1 LKALRSSKGFFFT
14 HEKINFTISKNNMI
28 STTANKFSK
37 MPKGMM
43 KRAMMHMCCCCPKI
57 PEVDQY

>member
-1 LKALRSSKGFFFT
+1 MT
-14 HEKINFTISKNNMI
+14 